1 MHSTEQP
8 MTPAEREKLLKTQ
21 VPPSRQLDNIALWIT
36 AVSRE
41 SLHGMTP
48 EALQA
53 AALEAIGEYSDQP
66 LDLLSEAGALHAM
79 GDSPALIAT
88 YAAAARNRI
97 TATIAAGLT
106 TMANPDFARYF
117 HECQDGERS
126 NWEKVIAWS
135 ELMRRYAAI
144 IGENTLEALR
154 GDCVTADDSDALTLA
169 ALIALE
175 K

>member
-1 MHSTEQP
+1 MTTAEQP

-21 VPPSRQLDNIALWIT
+21 VPPSRQLDNIALWIREVT
-36 AVSRE
+36 RE

-48 EALQA
+48 EALEA
-53 AALEAIGEYSDQP
+53 AALEAIREYSDQP
-66 LDLLSEAGALHAM
+66 LDLLQEAEALHAF
-79 GDSPALIAT
+79 GDMPGPTAK
-88 YAAAARNRI
+88 YAAAARESI
-97 TATIAAGLT
+97 TATIVAGLT
-106 TMANPDFARYF
+106 TMTNPDFARYF

-126 NWEKVIAWS
+126 NWEKVIAWV

-144 IGENTLEALR
+144 IGKNTLEALR
-154 GDCVTADDSDALTLA
+154 GECATADDSDALTLA